1 MYKFFNNQGRIL
13 KKWKANWSS
22 TLRLA
27 WSLWHWLSLF
37 ILNLLGYLT
46 KNTQLS
52 PFQWKQSEW
61 QNTEQLGTNQNA
73 RSVDKLRARCG
84 SQEANDELKKKTKK
98 YWRSCK
104 KCDWVRWFWM
114 GYHFLISKFLGF
126 TDNIFCAL
134 FFVLKWTLST
144 MEDNPRHISPELRRV
159 SSSPFCKPILKV
171 FRFLWN
177 VERVGYFFRVRN
189 ASPLRYHRGN
199 KSKIPEDLICN

>member
-1 MYKFFNNQGRIL
+1 METVWMAKYGATRN
-13 KKWKANWSS
+13 
-22 TLRLA
+22 
-27 WSLWHWLSLF
+27 
-37 ILNLLGYLT
+37 
-46 KNTQLS
+46 
-52 PFQWKQSEW
+52 QSE
-61 QNTEQLGTNQNA
+61 
-73 RSVDKLRARCG
+73 RSKRRQASREVWVTRSKWRV
-84 SQEANDELKKKTKK
+84 KKKTKK

-144 MEDNPRHISPELRRV
+144 MEDNPRHISSELRRV